1 MTDNENT
8 AAPRTSHGFDNP
20 SPTHAVMSGGKF
32 TIFCRNHEG
41 FGHEIEVLGA
51 FGVLQPFDVLVQPVF
66 TRQLVASGEMVNPLV
81 RQHGLEGVGFGVHA
95 RPHQVVVRVGSM
107 HLMEPVRMAD
117 LQ

>member
-20 SPTHAVMSGGKF
+20 SPTHTVMSGGKF

-51 FGVLQPFDVLVQPVF
+51 FGVLQPLDVLIQTIF
-66 TRQLVASGEMVNPLV
+66 ASQLVTPGKVVDTLV
-81 RQHGLEGVGFGVHA
+81 REHGL
-95 RPHQVVVRVGSM
+95 
-107 HLMEPVRMAD
+107 
-117 LQ
+117 